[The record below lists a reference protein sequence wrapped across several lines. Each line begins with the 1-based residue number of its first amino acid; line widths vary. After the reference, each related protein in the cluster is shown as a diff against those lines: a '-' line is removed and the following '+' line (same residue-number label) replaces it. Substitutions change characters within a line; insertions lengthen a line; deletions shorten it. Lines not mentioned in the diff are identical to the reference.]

1 MNDQPYEIRNLFN
14 AIDGERPDE
23 LFETL
28 LQIPGA
34 KLERII
40 STGQA
45 TAADEWYDQTDDEW
59 VILLS
64 GAARLRFETSGIER
78 ELKPGDYLLIPAHC
92 RHRVEW
98 TSPDEPSVW
107 LALHFSPSGEK

>member
-1 MNDQPYEIRNLFN
+1 MSDHSVEIRNLFS
-14 AIDGERPDE
+14 AIDDKRPDE

-28 LQIPGA
+28 LQIPGT
-34 KLERII
+34 KLERIV

-45 TAADEWYDQTDDEW
+45 TPPGEWYDQAGDEW

-64 GAARLRFETSGIER
+64 GAARLRFETPDIEH
-78 ELKPGDYLLIPAHC
+78 ELQPGDYLLIPAHC

-107 LALHFSPSGEK
+107 LALHFSPSGER